1 MRGERYH
8 METHKDLF
16 EWNDYDTCRAQPLK
30 RIAARVYPFP
40 AQDREARVRAMAD
53 RHIPEWDPEWGG
65 PKPYSDDESRRKL
78 GLREISPPPW
88 YKRIARFYNENWE
101 YMFEGVG
108 PALIVIAMVSMGL
121 LIFVNLGRATGWWG
135 GAW

>member
-1 MRGERYH
+1 MGQLLEIRLSEEKRQEILDGLEEYERQQR
-8 METHKDLF
+8 E
-16 EWNDYDTCRAQPLK
+16 Q
-30 RIAARVYPFP
+30 RI
-40 AQDREARVRAMAD
+40 RAMAD

-78 GLREISPPPW
+78 GLKEHNPPPW
-88 YKRIARFYNENWE
+88 HKRIARFYNENWE

-135 GAW
+135 GAM

>member
-1 MRGERYH
+1 MIEPQSVYR
-8 METHKDLF
+8 T
-16 EWNDYDTCRAQPLK
+16 QPLR
-30 RIAARVYPFP
+30 RIAAKIYYLPTQ
-40 AQDREARVRAMAD
+40 AELSEARVRAMAD

-78 GLREISPPPW
+78 GLQELHPLPW
-88 YKRIARFYNENWE
+88 YKRVARFYNENWE

-108 PALIVIAMVSMGL
+108 PAIIIIAIVTMGL
-121 LIFVNLGRATGWWG
+121 LVFVQMGKLTGWWG